1 MNVSANLRA
10 GFAALL
16 VLTIACGG
24 DTPAPAVRDAAEQ
37 APAAQEPASGSVT
50 ILEPA
55 QGAEV
60 EGGLVTV
67 RLSASGVNIVP
78 AGDMTPGTGHHHL
91 YLDEGLGAV
100 GVPVPAIPGQV
111 IHMGTGVSE
120 YAFQDV
126 APGPHRLIAVVGDGL
141 HVPLQPW
148 VVDTV
153 TFTVR

>member
-1 MNVSANLRA
+1 MNLTVRLGTSLTTV
-10 GFAALL
+10 FVLAA
-16 VLTIACGG
+16 ACGQ
-24 DTPAPAVRDAAEQ
+24 DAPVPDVPSGADEASPVEAAS
-37 APAAQEPASGSVT
+37 ASVA

-60 EGGLVTV
+60 EAGTVRV
-67 RLSASGVNIVP
+67 RLSASGIDIVP

-91 YLDEGLGAV
+91 YLDEDLGSL
-100 GVPVPAIPGQV
+100 GVPVPAIPGRV

-120 YAFQDV
+120 YEFQDV

-153 TFTVR
+153 TFTVG